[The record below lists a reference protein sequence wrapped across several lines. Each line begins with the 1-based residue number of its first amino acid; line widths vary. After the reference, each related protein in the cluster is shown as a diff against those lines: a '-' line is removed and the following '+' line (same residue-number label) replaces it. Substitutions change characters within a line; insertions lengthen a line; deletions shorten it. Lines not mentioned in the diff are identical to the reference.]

1 MSAMPWWDSAYNTMM
16 DRLAQPAMLY
26 PTAVE
31 MLQTQC
37 SDLRALTAAY
47 KVNQDDERFDLCL
60 SYLQRLEM
68 ALNLQQWRLQI
79 LQAVDFTSVSKP
91 LAMLSIN
98 QCTLLTKWAKT
109 NHAAIIKRRIRDDA
123 DWEKYLQLEDE
134 VKAEEHKLL
143 SRPQS
148 RSTDTQANTP
158 NKIKYELTKK
168 AMVALLNTLTESGR
182 KLEMNQSTAEHSEA
196 LKAAIERNLQLLD
209 CLADR

>member
-1 MSAMPWWDSAYNTMM
+1 MSAMPWWDSAYNTTM

-60 SYLQRLEM
+60 
-68 ALNLQQWRLQI
+68 
-79 LQAVDFTSVSKP
+79 VDFTSVSKP

-148 RSTDTQANTP
+148 RSSDTQANTP
-158 NKIKYELTKK
+158 NKIKYEFTKK
-168 AMVALLNTLTESGR
+168 AMVALLNTLTESGQ
-182 KLEMNQSTAEHSEA
+182 KVEMNQSTAEHFEA
-196 LKAAIERNLQLLD
+196 SKAAIERNLLLLD